1 MYDFSNCVVMFVNN
15 FIDYITVYNFAF
27 FPWLVMAN
35 PHKLYPGFKCS
46 IAAPFPDLGMSFQR
60 DITLV
65 SSGNKQL
72 QKVAGHGRLV
82 NGEVGAAGAMSP
94 MLCVVVV
101 RLGKRSYL
109 GSVNC
114 DVSVEVLN

>member
-1 MYDFSNCVVMFVNN
+1 
-15 FIDYITVYNFAF
+15 
-27 FPWLVMAN
+27 
-35 PHKLYPGFKCS
+35 
-46 IAAPFPDLGMSFQR
+46 MSFQR

-82 NGEVGAAGAMSP
+82 NGEVGAAGAISP
-94 MLCVVVV
+94 MLCVVV
-101 RLGKRSYL
+101 RLGERSDL

-114 DVSVEVLN
+114 DVSVEVLNKTLW